1 MGLIFII
8 VSQIIVRQLG
18 SGATVDC
25 QIEFTRF
32 MITIKMF
39 KMTRT
44 KFIRLGIRKA
54 DPNCY

>member
-18 SGATVDC
+18 SGASVDC

-32 MITIKMF
+32 MITIKIF
-39 KMTRT
+39 KMTRS
-44 KFIRLGIRKA
+44 KFIVLGVREA
-54 DPNCY
+54 VPNYY